1 MEVNFKLAKQISKGR
16 SYCRRQFKK
25 LLKTYEEDNGLHE
38 QWGQLTKRKCEEYL
52 SNLGIVRSIS
62 YQDWYDDFV
71 TDLDDLIS
79 ILEDTLVDKAFN
91 CRTYDIE
98 NLDRAEEILS
108 NWYFF
113 SSFDAKKYDF

>member
-1 MEVNFKLAKQISKGR
+1 MEVNFKLAKQFSKGR

-79 ILEDTLVDKAFN
+79 ILEDTLVDKTLN
-91 CRTYDIE
+91 CRAYNME

-108 NWYFF
+108 NWHFF
-113 SSFDAKKYDF
+113 SGLDAKKYDF

>member
-1 MEVNFKLAKQISKGR
+1 MEVNFKLAKQICKGR

-91 CRTYDIE
+91 CRAYNME
-98 NLDRAEEILS
+98 NLNRAEEILS
-108 NWYFF
+108 SWYFF
-113 SSFDAKKYDF
+113 SDFDAKKYDF

>member
-1 MEVNFKLAKQISKGR
+1 MQKTIQ
-16 SYCRRQFKK
+16 K

-38 QWGQLTKRKCEEYL
+38 QWGQLTKPKCEEYL

-79 ILEDTLVDKAFN
+79 ILEDTLVDKTLN
-91 CRTYDIE
+91 CRAYNME

-108 NWYFF
+108 NWHFF
-113 SSFDAKKYDF
+113 SGLDAKKYDF

>member
-79 ILEDTLVDKAFN
+79 ILEDTLVDKTFN
-91 CRTYDIE
+91 CRAYDTE
-98 NLDRAEEILS
+98 RLDCAEEILS
-108 NWYFF
+108 YWDFF
-113 SSFDAKKYDF
+113 SDFDAEKYDF

>member
-79 ILEDTLVDKAFN
+79 ILEDTLVDKTLN
-91 CRTYDIE
+91 CRAYNME

-108 NWYFF
+108 NWHFF
-113 SSFDAKKYDF
+113 SGLDAKKYDF